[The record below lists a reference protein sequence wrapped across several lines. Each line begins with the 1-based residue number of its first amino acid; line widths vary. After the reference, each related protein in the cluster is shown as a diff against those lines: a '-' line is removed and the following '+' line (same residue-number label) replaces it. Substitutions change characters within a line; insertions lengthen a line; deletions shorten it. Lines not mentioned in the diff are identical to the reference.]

1 LIHLIPVKFELYL
14 TIMSHVKA
22 YTVGGIG
29 SQPGL
34 DNVVSVARGHPIA
47 LDPAG
52 SERIKK
58 ESPPPKSFQAEGDSD
73 GSAVAAAA
81 STSSL
86 SAEQTRAVLITRL
99 LSLMNG
105 KTGVRLQVAEF
116 LTELLNQNIVPAVPA
131 ADDAAALGAV
141 ADACK
146 GLGSIV
152 GSSQQLSAALEAA
165 GVAAPGI
172 SAAERAAISSGAAA
186 SAGVGSLVIVG
197 GKQLLTVVTAVAA
210 LSCEAA
216 GAQVRLLCASG
227 LLYFSRSAAEGQ
239 PVHAQLNCATAATAG
254 STALIKHSGIA
265 CVCTVLLTP

>member
-1 LIHLIPVKFELYL
+1 
-14 TIMSHVKA
+14 MSHVKA

-58 ESPPPKSFQAEGDSD
+58 ESPAPKAFQAEADSD
-73 GSAVAAAA
+73 GPAVAAAA
-81 STSSL
+81 STASL
-86 SAEQTRAVLITRL
+86 SAEQARAVLITRL

-116 LTELLNQNIVPAVPA
+116 LKELLNQNIVPAVPA

-141 ADACK
+141 AGACK
-146 GLGSIV
+146 GLGSV
-152 GSSQQLSAALEAA
+152 AGSSQQLSTALEAA
-165 GVAAPGI
+165 GIHAPGI

-216 GAQVRLLCASG
+216 GAQVRMCAVVAGCIARGECSCG
-227 LLYFSRSAAEGQ
+227 GCSMIQLQQPPAVHPVCWAQQALMMCIKMLESA
-239 PVHAQLNCATAATAG
+239 PRCG
-254 STALIKHSGIA
+254 S
-265 CVCTVLLTP
+265 V